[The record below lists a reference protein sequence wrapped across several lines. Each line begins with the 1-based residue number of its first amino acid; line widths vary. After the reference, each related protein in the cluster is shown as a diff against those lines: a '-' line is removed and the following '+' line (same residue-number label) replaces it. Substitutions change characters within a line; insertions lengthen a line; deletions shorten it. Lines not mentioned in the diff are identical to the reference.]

1 MQREAGEE
9 IWPAR
14 SWEDVVTSS
23 GLQIPLS
30 GHRVSGVPL
39 LSLSSSLKTSS
50 FYFKVN
56 GHD

>member
-23 GLQIPLS
+23 GLQIPLN
-30 GHRVSGVPL
+30 GHRVSGAPL
-39 LSLSSSLKTSS
+39 LSPSSSLEISS
-50 FYFKVN
+50 FYFRVN

>member
-23 GLQIPLS
+23 GLQIPLN

-39 LSLSSSLKTSS
+39 LSSSSSLKTSS